1 MADELSITINIA
13 GRPYR
18 LLVAKNEEEEIR
30 RAAKS
35 IENQMN
41 IYAGKYT
48 SNDKQDLLAMAT
60 LQFATLSG
68 RTDEDLAFIKNE
80 LSPTLLAMD
89 QLLTEQLQD

>member
-1 MADELSITINIA
+1 MADEFSITITIA

-18 LLVAKNEEEEIR
+18 LIVAREEEEDIR

-48 SNDKQDLLAMAT
+48 SNDKQDLLAMAA
-60 LQFATLSG
+60 LHFATLSG
-68 RTDEDLAFIKNE
+68 RTQEDSVFIKNE
-80 LSPTLLAMD
+80 LGPTLLTMD
-89 QLLTEQLQD
+89 QLLTEQLKD

>member
-18 LLVAKNEEEEIR
+18 LIVVREEEEEIR

-35 IENQMN
+35 IETQMN

-48 SNDKQDLLAMAT
+48 SNDKQDLLAMAA
-60 LQFATLSG
+60 LHFATLSG
-68 RTDEDLAFIKNE
+68 RSQEDTAFIKNE
-80 LSPTLLAMD
+80 LHPTLTSMD
-89 QLLTEQLQD
+89 QLLTEQLKD